1 MSTAS
6 SARRLV
12 LGTAGHID
20 HGKST
25 LVEALTGTD
34 PDRLAEEKRRGI
46 TIELGFAKLPL
57 PDGTTLGVVDVPGHE
72 RFVKHMIAGAS
83 GIDLALLCIAADDGI
98 MPQTREHLIVLET
111 LGVNSLVV
119 ALTKCDLVDEE
130 WLELIKEE
138 VLAELLDGPY
148 ANSEIVAVSARTGE
162 GIDELKRVLADRAST
177 LTSLEG
183 RGAVRL
189 PIDRSFTIKGAGTV
203 ITGTLWKGSI
213 AVDDELEIIP
223 SHKRV
228 RVRGIQVHGEE
239 VARSEAGMRTALNIA
254 NVSADEV
261 KPGDFLATPQT
272 METSDR
278 FNALF
283 TYLPLPGAEKP
294 LASGARIH
302 VSHGTREV
310 VGRLLLMDGRESL
323 SPRETRYAQVRL
335 EESLALSRGDR
346 FVARSFSPAHVIGGG
361 LVLNAR
367 PRRRTNLKESD
378 RALLDAQK
386 SNDDAE
392 ICRAIVNARPTP
404 TEKNL
409 LARTADVDVSLVDSL
424 VMGPAPEKNCPYRR
438 LTTKS
443 HTYYTTNAA
452 LRTHIMTFDNL
463 LLRFHASEPESV
475 GISKG
480 ALHARYPL
488 TMDQDCFDALIAEA
502 SNQGKIVFFEG
513 LASHPKAASGAKA
526 LEEKTASDLLELLC
540 SYEAAPPPLDE
551 LFKQADLDASRGNRA
566 ISLLEKKG
574 KAQRITKTL
583 CFSQDAL
590 DVLWSGAESLLS
602 KQGSATA
609 AELKEAMGTSRKY
622 AIPLLEHFD
631 ALKMTI
637 REGNLRSLPKKRL

>member
-1 MSTAS
+1 MSAAS

-138 VLAELLDGPY
+138 VLA
-148 ANSEIVAVSARTGE
+148 
-162 GIDELKRVLADRAST
+162 DRAST

-278 FNALF
+278 FDALF

-637 REGNLRSLPKKRL
+637 REGDLRSLPKKRL